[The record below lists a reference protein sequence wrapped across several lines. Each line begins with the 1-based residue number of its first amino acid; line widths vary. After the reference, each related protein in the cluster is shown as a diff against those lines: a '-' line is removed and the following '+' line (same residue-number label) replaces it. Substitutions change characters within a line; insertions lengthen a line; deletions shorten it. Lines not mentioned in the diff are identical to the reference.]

1 MSAPINQ
8 ALSIGYQLQDYK
20 IVKILSTG
28 GFSLVYLAHDK
39 NKKTVAI
46 KEYMPTS
53 LALRADGYAVI
64 LNNEDV
70 AVTFKHG
77 LKCFFEEGLA
87 LAKINHKNIIRVL
100 NFFRANNT
108 VYMVMQYER
117 GKPLQDFILAQEQ
130 PLEEAFVRK
139 LFAELLNGLREVHTH
154 KLLHLDIKPAN
165 IYIRQDSSPVLL
177 DFGSARQILT
187 GAHAGLAPSFT
198 PGFASPEHYIDRK
211 QLGPWSDIYS
221 LGASMYA
228 CLARSSPMAADLRVK
243 NNLLIPAQ
251 KIGKNIY
258 SDSLLRTI
266 DNCLELDHF
275 KRPQSVF
282 SLQKSL
288 LQDYTVDERKPTMMT
303 QFKSFLNTK
312 MG

>member
-1 MSAPINQ
+1 MATSLNQ
-8 ALSIGYQLQDYK
+8 ALPIGYLLQDYK
-20 IVKILSTG
+20 IIKVLSTG

-46 KEYMPTS
+46 KEYMPTN
-53 LALRADGYAVI
+53 LALRAEGQTIV
-64 LNNEDV
+64 LNNEDD

-87 LAKINHKNIIRVL
+87 LAKIDHKNIVRVL

-117 GKPLQDFILAQEQ
+117 GRPLQDFILTQEQ
-130 PLEEAFVRK
+130 PLEESFVRK
-139 LFAELLNGLREVHTH
+139 LFAEMSNGLREVHTH

-165 IYIRQDSSPVLL
+165 IYIRQDNSPVLL

-187 GAHAGLAPSFT
+187 DAHSKLAPSYT
-198 PGFASPEHYIDRK
+198 PGFASPEHYVDRK
-211 QLGPWSDIYS
+211 TLGPWSDIYS
-221 LGASMYA
+221 LGASMYS

-243 NNLLIPAQ
+243 KDGIIPAQ
-251 KIGKNIY
+251 KMGKNIY
-258 SDSLLRTI
+258 SDNLLAII
-266 DNCLELDHF
+266 DNCLNLDPL

-282 SLQKSL
+282 SLQKDL
-288 LQDYTVDERKPTMMT
+288 MQDFNVDEKKQSVMH
-303 QFKSFLNTK
+303 QLKNFLNK
-312 MG
+312 SI